1 MSSVSHTY
9 ISKWY
14 HDFQVTESGISKFND
29 GKIVHYKGKQYYVW
43 YSPLNNS
50 FQLCERIEDVR
61 IKTVFRLRRSELD
74 DVTSV
79 EEWRDEQINKLG
91 I

>member
-1 MSSVSHTY
+1 MSSVSHMY
-9 ISKWY
+9 VSKWY
-14 HDFQVTESGISKFND
+14 HDFQVTESGTKFND
-29 GKIVHYKGKQYYVW
+29 GKVVRYKGKQYYVW
-43 YSPLNNS
+43 YNPLNNS

-61 IKTVFRLRRSELD
+61 ITGDFRLRGSELD